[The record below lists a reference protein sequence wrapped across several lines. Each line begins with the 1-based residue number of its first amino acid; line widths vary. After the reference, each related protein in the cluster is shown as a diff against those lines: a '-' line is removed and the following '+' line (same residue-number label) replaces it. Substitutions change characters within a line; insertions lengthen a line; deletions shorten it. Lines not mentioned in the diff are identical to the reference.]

1 MSLKI
6 KLRTD
11 DYDVKIRTVQN
22 TVKNFTPRVILEGSE
37 MIEDEIKNQVPV
49 KTGTLLASIRRD
61 TQPLHAVI
69 STNSGYGLFVDEDTK
84 PHVIEAAL
92 GGYLRFVI
100 NGKVFFRKRVFHT
113 GTKGQQFR
121 RKTLDVVLPRFPD
134 MFVRIWSEL
143 QR

>member
-11 DYDVKIRTVQN
+11 EYDVKIRTLQN
-22 TVKNFTPRVILEGSE
+22 TVQEFTPRVILDGSQ
-37 MIEDEIKNQVPV
+37 MIEDQMKVEVPV
-49 KTGTLLASIRRD
+49 KTGRLQSSIRRD
-61 TQPLHAVI
+61 AQPFRAAI

-84 PHVIEAAL
+84 PHVIEARL
-92 GGYLRFVI
+92 GGFLRFVI
-100 NGKVFFRKRVFHT
+100 NGQVFFRKRVFHT

-121 RKTLDVVLPRFPD
+121 RKTLDAVLPRFPD
-134 MFVRIWSEL
+134 MFVRLWSEL